1 MEYPAWLH
9 VVLHAM
15 TLGMLSDAER
25 TERNF
30 SSVVTVVE
38 VTCSAAV
45 DHLHQG
51 ARRSASRRAV
61 TRQQSGAKGP
71 ALRVPAPLPL
81 LGQLPHRAAL
91 ASSAR
96 CSRA

>member
-1 MEYPAWLH
+1 M
-9 VVLHAM
+9 
-15 TLGMLSDAER
+15 DACRAVCTDACDAVECER
-25 TERNF
+25 AERNF
-30 SSVVTVVE
+30 SSVVTVVD

-81 LGQLPHRAAL
+81 LGQLPHRAAP